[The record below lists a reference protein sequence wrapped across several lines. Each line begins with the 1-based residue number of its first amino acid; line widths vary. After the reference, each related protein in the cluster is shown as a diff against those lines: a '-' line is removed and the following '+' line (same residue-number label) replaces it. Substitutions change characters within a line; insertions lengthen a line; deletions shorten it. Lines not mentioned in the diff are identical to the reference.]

1 VKSIIKLKTDIMTG
15 KLTNMKKQAFKEA
28 VLDTMLAMSI
38 NFPLNM
44 ALLYLANRY
53 VVPEFDTEAQ
63 QIFFTSV
70 FLTIVFTIVAIVR
83 KTYTRVYFEERN
95 IRKKQAQNA

>member
-1 VKSIIKLKTDIMTG
+1 MTG

-28 VLDTMLAMSI
+28 VLDTMLAMAI

>member
-1 VKSIIKLKTDIMTG
+1 MTG

-53 VVPEFDTEAQ
+53 VVTRYDTEAE

-70 FLTIVFTIVAIVR
+70 FLTFFFTIFAIVR
-83 KTYTRVYFEERN
+83 KTYVRMYFE
-95 IRKKQAQNA
+95 RKNLKNDIQ

>member
-1 VKSIIKLKTDIMTG
+1 
-15 KLTNMKKQAFKEA
+15 
-28 VLDTMLAMSI
+28 MLAMAI